1 MNKTCETVT
10 AANGR
15 RADKEQSEDEAG
27 DVDDRTKQAALGTQK
42 GDSDDES
49 TKKATT
55 KRAMK
60 RVTTS
65 MTEQKKQETV
75 TMRTGEQMRR
85 VREKRDRNP

>member
-42 GDSDDES
+42 DDNEDES
-49 TKKATT
+49 TRKGYNEE
-55 KRAMK
+55 
-60 RVTTS
+60 S
-65 MTEQKKQETV
+65 DETGNNKHDGAEE
-75 TMRTGEQMRR
+75 TG
-85 VREKRDRNP
+85 DRNNANGRTNAACEREA